1 MERQKHSEKRGIVR
15 GLLLLALLCMMFA
28 GTASVQAA
36 TKKVT
41 VYNGVDYARVYNF
54 DYYVAHFSAVK
65 KKYANNPSGALKYF
79 VTVGIPH
86 RHRACQNFNVTS
98 YIYGNADLRRLYKNN
113 YKKYYLHYI
122 NKGYNSAKRRA
133 TATGVTKMKDY
144 LTVYNGFDYAKVY
157 NYHYYVKKYRSVY
170 TYYKVDD
177 AKVLENFVK
186 KGTAKKRLGNATFNV
201 TRFINANPSLKAKY
215 GTNYLRY
222 DRYYCKYGDPSGAA
236 TRKYTKTI
244 NGKRT
249 LKSYLQNA
257 MVPVGRTL
265 YIWGGGWGGSDT
277 SIIGYQS
284 SWKSFFNEHKNEDY
298 DYNGYRYNY
307 GKGLDCSGFAAWTLY
322 NTLYTKPKQSELVTQ
337 STSVASSYA
346 SKGWAKLAKNGSDS
360 TFRPGDVVS
369 MSGHVWIS
377 LGQFSDN
384 SVLLVHSSPK
394 GVQISGTSGK
404 AYEYAKYYMKKY
416 FPEWPYEAR
425 QVGSGYL
432 NYVGKAR
439 WKVSGSGSVMSDP
452 DGIQKMSAAKV
463 MKTLFG

>member
-1 MERQKHSEKRGIVR
+1 MARPVADEKRSFR
-15 GLLLLALLCMMFA
+15 
-28 GTASVQAA
+28 
-36 TKKVT
+36 
-41 VYNGVDYARVYNF
+41 R
-54 DYYVAHFSAVK
+54 
-65 KKYANNPSGALKYF
+65 PS
-79 VTVGIPH
+79 T
-86 RHRACQNFNVTS
+86 
-98 YIYGNADLRRLYKNN
+98 
-113 YKKYYLHYI
+113 
-122 NKGYNSAKRRA
+122 
-133 TATGVTKMKDY
+133 TGDVEP
-144 LTVYNGFDYAKVY
+144 N
-157 NYHYYVKKYRSVY
+157 
-170 TYYKVDD
+170 
-177 AKVLENFVK
+177 
-186 KGTAKKRLGNATFNV
+186 
-201 TRFINANPSLKAKY
+201 
-215 GTNYLRY
+215 
-222 DRYYCKYGDPSGAA
+222 
-236 TRKYTKTI
+236 
-244 NGKRT
+244 
-249 LKSYLQNA
+249 
-257 MVPVGRTL
+257 
-265 YIWGGGWGGSDT
+265 
-277 SIIGYQS
+277 
-284 SWKSFFNEHKNEDY
+284 
-298 DYNGYRYNY
+298 
-307 GKGLDCSGFAAWTLY
+307 
-322 NTLYTKPKQSELVTQ
+322 TKPKQSELVTQ